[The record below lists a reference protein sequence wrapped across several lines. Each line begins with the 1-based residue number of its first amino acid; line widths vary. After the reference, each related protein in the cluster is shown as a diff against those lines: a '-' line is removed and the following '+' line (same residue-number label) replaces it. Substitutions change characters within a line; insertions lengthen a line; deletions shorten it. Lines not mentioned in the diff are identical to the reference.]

1 MKSRHVSGPS
11 RQRSS
16 GKQGGIAWAVGLEVR
31 HHSCARRLSRPVRGR
46 PHRVGTWPALRIV
59 VEDLGDDIYD
69 AVVLVDDITVSAV
82 PH

>member
-1 MKSRHVSGPS
+1 
-11 RQRSS
+11 
-16 GKQGGIAWAVGLEVR
+16 
-31 HHSCARRLSRPVRGR
+31 
-46 PHRVGTWPALRIV
+46 VGTWPALRIV